1 VNLASRIQGLTKDAG
16 VDILVSGTTARALD
30 GAVALQPLPA
40 VRVKGKSAEV
50 EVFRV
55 V

>member
-1 VNLASRIQGLTKDAG
+1 VNLASRIQGLTKEVGA
-16 VDILVSGTTARALD
+16 DIVVSATTARGLD
-30 GAVALQPLPA
+30 GAASLAPLPA